1 MQSATDLHQQ
11 VPGILSISMQS
22 RYSTDCVVVV
32 IVVVLLLL
40 LIIIIINTT
49 TIIIIIFIVVLYC
62 LLGYAI
68 G

>member
-40 LIIIIINTT
+40 LIIIINTT